1 MMMGVADT
9 CFLIDWSRF
18 GLRDV
23 LFELF
28 DVVAVPE
35 QVLAEIR
42 REETLSWLAREL
54 GREKLQLFTPTPR
67 QLDKAAELV
76 RRSYAMPSIRRLDM
90 PEAVCLIIGKDFDFV
105 VLTENRGALM
115 MAEALPDL
123 SGVRVWRA
131 LEVLKECMKRGV
143 LRVSDEEEVISM
155 FKRYEEETLHIFP
168 REELQIAIEEV
179 LGRG

>member
-1 MMMGVADT
+1 M
-9 CFLIDWSRF
+9 
-18 GLRDV
+18 
-23 LFELF
+23 
-28 DVVAVPE
+28 
-35 QVLAEIR
+35 AEVR

-67 QLDKAAELV
+67 QLDEAAELV
-76 RRSYAMPSIRRLDM
+76 RRSYAMPGLRRLDM
-90 PEAVCLIIGKDFDFV
+90 PEAVCLIIGKNFDFV

-115 MAEALPDL
+115 MVEALPDL

-143 LRVSDEEEVISM
+143 LRVSDEEVISI